1 MFLGRNWNNGE
12 TVGQSFCKR
21 FRCSKD
27 TDLMV
32 FLELVLRDASG
43 LFYPISMLLSVFC
56 HEVSHEYHSY
66 LLA

>member
-1 MFLGRNWNNGE
+1 MARPL
-12 TVGQSFCKR
+12 VSLLQALPV
-21 FRCSKD
+21 SKD
-27 TDLMV
+27 TDLM

-56 HEVSHEYHSY
+56 HEVSHEYHTC